1 MTRRLLVLL
10 VTLLA
15 PAALAQPCT
24 TSWTD
29 AAGGAWADG
38 SKWDNGVPTA
48 TSVACIT
55 LDGTYTV
62 TAGGITA
69 DVLRLGAAS
78 GTQTL
83 IAGGT
88 LAFGT
93 SAEVAANGVLEW
105 TSGYMTSGTMTNDGT
120 LRLTGGTGAR
130 GVNGTDVVLRNEG
143 TAEHTSTGAFYIYGG
158 GRVENAAVWSVT
170 DAGDYLGST
179 GEGTFANEPTGT
191 VTKSGSG
198 LSTVSG
204 GNLTFDNAG
213 VIDVQGGEFRLTSPS
228 VHTEATLTTASGAIL
243 QFSGGGAT
251 FVGTV
256 SGEQAGTLLTSDA
269 LTAGADAEW
278 AFTGTGIEW
287 ASNYLGAGALLN
299 SGLLR
304 LTGGASSRGV
314 RNADVV
320 LRNEGTVEHSGT
332 GAFYVYL
339 GAVVENAAV
348 WSVTDAGDFIGS
360 TGEGTFANEPTGIVT
375 KSGSG
380 LSTVSGGNL
389 TFDNAGVIDVQG
401 GEFRLT
407 SPSVHTEATL
417 TTASGAILQFSGG
430 GATFVGTV
438 SGEQAGTLLTSDALT
453 AGADAEWAFTGT
465 GIEWASNYLGA
476 GALLN
481 SGLLRLTGGAS
492 SRGVRNADVVLRNE
506 GTVEHSGTGAFYVY
520 LGAVVENAAVWSVT
534 DEGDFI
540 GSTGPGTF
548 VNAISGRLTKSGEG
562 TLTQLTGG
570 GIVFEN
576 AGRVIV
582 ESGEFDINSPFSHA
596 STGAISGN
604 GTVDVLG
611 AGTLMLDGRTRPG
624 ASPGLLTWQGDW
636 SPTAEAA
643 LGIEVTGSTPG
654 TEYSQLAVT
663 GTATLGG
670 LLRMAFLDGYTP
682 EVGDTYTILTC
693 VTACTGEFD
702 ELGLQ
707 PGIGATVTV
716 EANEVVVTITEV
728 GLTISRF
735 QPAGQFIVAPEGGRF
750 RIKTVTANPTSAPIS
765 TQTWTTLTQPDGST
779 IDLTGAQPLELA
791 PGENSRNATLI
802 VLDAEADA
810 GFYTYRRYAGTQ
822 GVDTLAVGIY
832 EFEKATLTAREE
844 VPETDFLAEPDETVI
859 EISADEVTVDGM
871 PTDDEESPLA
881 AGLPTETRLRA
892 PYPNPALG
900 RATIAFDLVEA
911 ADVRVTVFDATGRV
925 VAVVADGPVA
935 AGRHAVPLDASRLA
949 TGIYVIRMTAGT
961 ASAVQRMTVV
971 R

>member
-62 TAGGITA
+62 TVGGITT

-83 IAGGT
+83 VAGGT
-88 LAFGT
+88 LAFST
-93 SAEVAANGVLEW
+93 SAEISANGVFEW
-105 TSGYMTSGTMTNDGT
+105 TSGYMTSGTMTNSG
-120 LRLTGGTGAR
+120 LIRLTSSTGSR
-130 GVNGTDVVLRNEG
+130 GVNGTTLRNQG
-143 TAEHTSTGAFYIYGG
+143 TVEHSGTGLFYIYLG
-158 GRVENAAVWSVT
+158 GRVENTAEWTVT
-170 DAGDYLGST
+170 EAGDLVGST
-179 GEGTFANEPTGT
+179 GPGTFVNDVTGT
-191 VTKSGSG
+191 LTKSGGG

-204 GNLTFDNAG
+204 GGLTFDNAG
-213 VIDVQGGEFRLTSPS
+213 VIDVQEGEFRFDRPS
-228 VHTEATLTTASGAIL
+228 LHTDATLTTASEAVL
-243 QFSGGGAT
+243 RFNTGGAT
-251 FVGTV
+251 FVGTIA
-256 SGEQAGTLLTSDA
+256 GEQAGTLLTNDNMV
-269 LTAGADAEW
+269 AGADAEW
-278 AFTGTGIEW
+278 AFSGTGIEW
-287 ASNYLGAGALLN
+287 TGNYLDAGTLLN
-299 SGLLR
+299 SGLIR
-304 LTGGASSRGV
+304 LTGTTGSRGV

-320 LRNEGTVEHSGT
+320 LRNEGTVEHSST
-332 GAFYVYL
+332 GAFYIYL
-339 GAVVENAAV
+339 GGRVENTAE
-348 WSVTDAGDFIGS
+348 WTVTEAGDLVGS
-360 TGEGTFANEPTGIVT
+360 TGPGTFVNDVTGTLT
-375 KSGSG
+375 KSGGG
-380 LSTVSGGNL
+380 LSTVSGGGL
-389 TFDNAGVIDVQG
+389 TFDNAGVIDVQE
-401 GEFRLT
+401 GEFRFDR
-407 SPSVHTEATL
+407 PSLHTDATL
-417 TTASGAILQFSGG
+417 TTASEAVLRFNTG
-430 GATFVGTV
+430 GATFVGTIA
-438 SGEQAGTLLTSDALT
+438 GEQAGTLLTNDNMV
-453 AGADAEWAFTGT
+453 AGADAEWAFSGT
-465 GIEWASNYLGA
+465 GIEWTGNYLDA
-476 GALLN
+476 GTLLN
-481 SGLLRLTGGAS
+481 SGLIRLTGTTG

-506 GTVEHSGTGAFYVY
+506 GTVEHSSTGAFYIY
-520 LGAVVENAAVWSVT
+520 LAAAVENAAVWTVT
-534 DEGDFI
+534 GAGDYL

-548 VNAISGRLTKSGEG
+548 ANAISGRLTKAGEG
-562 TLTQLTGG
+562 TLTQVTGG
-570 GIVFEN
+570 GLVFEN
-576 AGRVIV
+576 AGRIIV
-582 ESGEFDINSPFSHA
+582 ESGELDINLPFTHA

-604 GTVDVLG
+604 GTLDVLG
-611 AGTLMLDGRTRPG
+611 AGALMLDGITKPG
-624 ASPGLLTWQGDW
+624 SSPGLLTWEGDW
-636 SPTAEAA
+636 SPTAEAT
-643 LGIEVTGSTPG
+643 LGIEVTGATPG

-735 QPAGQFIVAPEGGRF
+735 QPAGQFIVAPEGGQF
-750 RIKTVTANPTSAPIS
+750 RIKTVTANPTSAAIS

-779 IDLTGAQPLELA
+779 IDLTGAQPLDLA
-791 PGENSRNATLI
+791 PGETSRNATLI
-802 VLDAEADA
+802 VLDGEADA

-832 EFEKATLTAREE
+832 EFEKATLAAREE
-844 VPETDFLAEPDETVI
+844 VPETDFLAEPNETVV
-859 EISADEVTVDGM
+859 EITAGEVTVDGM

-892 PYPNPALG
+892 PYPNPAFG
-900 RATIAFDLVEA
+900 RATVAFDLAVASE
-911 ADVRVTVFDATGRV
+911 VRVALYDMTGRM

-935 AGRHAVPLDASRLA
+935 AGRHAVPLDASRLS
-949 TGIYVIRMTAGT
+949 TGVYVVRLTAGALDAT
-961 ASAVQRMTVV
+961 QRLTVV